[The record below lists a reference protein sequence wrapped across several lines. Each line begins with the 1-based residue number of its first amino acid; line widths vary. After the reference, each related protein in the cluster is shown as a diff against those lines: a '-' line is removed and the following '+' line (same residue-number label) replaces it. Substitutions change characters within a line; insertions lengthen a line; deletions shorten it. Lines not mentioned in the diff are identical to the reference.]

1 MISVE
6 DVMVKDV
13 ISLTIP
19 ATVNEALE
27 KMQKFKKPDLPVI
40 NKDKE
45 LVGIISLED
54 IIKNP
59 NEDQIALIM
68 SRDFKSVKEGDDIKK
83 VAKILL
89 DNKLSRVPVI
99 SNGRL
104 SGVVAVR
111 DIVMNGISKL
121 ELTEPCQKYMKE
133 EVPCIWQDTPLR
145 SALMIM
151 VYSKSSFF
159 MVVGNDGGIVG
170 IIDTQDVMSSGEFL
184 DELKTTELNISG
196 EGDDWAWEPKNAL
209 HIVSKKLTLPLK
221 PVKDVMSTELVT
233 VTRKTPVNKCAK
245 EMKKNNIEQIPVIN
259 AEGGL
264 IGIVRDIDIIK
275 ALL

>member
-1 MISVE
+1 MIKVE
-6 DVMVKDV
+6 EVMVKDV
-13 ISLTIP
+13 ISVTIP

-40 NKDKE
+40 NKEKE
-45 LVGIISLED
+45 LVGIISLDD

-59 NEDQIALIM
+59 NEDQIALVM
-68 SRDFKSVKEGDDIKK
+68 SRAFKSVKEGDGVKK
-83 VAKILL
+83 VAKILI
-89 DNKLSRVPVI
+89 DNNLTRVPVI
-99 SNGRL
+99 SNGKL
-104 SGVVAVR
+104 MGVVAVR

-121 ELTEPCQKYMKE
+121 DLNEPCQAYMKE

-159 MVVGNDGGIVG
+159 MVLGNDGGIVG
-170 IIDTQDVMSSGEFL
+170 IVDTQDIMSSGEFL

-209 HIVSKKLTLPLK
+209 HIVSQKLTLPLK

-233 VTRKTPVNKCAK
+233 VTRKTSISKCAK

-259 AEGGL
+259 AEGAL
-264 IGIVRDIDIIK
+264 IGIIRDVDIIK
-275 ALL
+275 SLL

>member
-1 MISVE
+1 
-6 DVMVKDV
+6 
-13 ISLTIP
+13 
-19 ATVNEALE
+19 
-27 KMQKFKKPDLPVI
+27 
-40 NKDKE
+40 
-45 LVGIISLED
+45 
-54 IIKNP
+54 
-59 NEDQIALIM
+59 
-68 SRDFKSVKEGDDIKK
+68 
-83 VAKILL
+83 
-89 DNKLSRVPVI
+89 
-99 SNGRL
+99 
-104 SGVVAVR
+104 
-111 DIVMNGISKL
+111 
-121 ELTEPCQKYMKE
+121 
-133 EVPCIWQDTPLR
+133 
-145 SALMIM
+145 M

>member
-1 MISVE
+1 MIKVE
-6 DVMVKDV
+6 EVMVKDV
-13 ISLTIP
+13 ISVTIP

-40 NKDKE
+40 NKEKE
-45 LVGIISLED
+45 LVGIISLDD

-59 NEDQIALIM
+59 NEDQIALVM
-68 SRDFKSVKEGDDIKK
+68 SREFKSVKEGDGVKK

-89 DNKLSRVPVI
+89 DNNLTRVPVI
-99 SNGRL
+99 SNGKL
-104 SGVVAVR
+104 MGVVAVR

-121 ELTEPCQKYMKE
+121 DLNEPCQKYMKE

-151 VYSKSSFF
+151 VYSKSTFF
-159 MVVGNDGGIVG
+159 MVLGNDGGIVG
-170 IIDTQDVMSSGEFL
+170 IVDTQDIMSSGEFL

-221 PVKDVMSTELVT
+221 PVKEVMSTELVT
-233 VTRKTPVNKCAK
+233 VTRKTAISKCAK
-245 EMKKNNIEQIPVIN
+245 EMRKNNIEQIPVIN
-259 AEGGL
+259 AEGAL
-264 IGIVRDIDIIK
+264 IGIIRDVDIIK
-275 ALL
+275 SLL

>member
-13 ISLTIP
+13 ISVTIP

-40 NKDKE
+40 NKEKE
-45 LVGIISLED
+45 LVGLFSLED

-59 NEDQIALIM
+59 NEDQIALVM
-68 SRDFKSVKEGDDIKK
+68 SRDFKSVKQGDGIKK

-89 DNKLSRVPVI
+89 DNGLSRVPVI
-99 SNGRL
+99 SNGKL
-104 SGVVAVR
+104 CGIVAVR

-121 ELTEPCQKYMKE
+121 DFNEPCQTYMRE
-133 EVPCIWQDTPLR
+133 EVPCIWEDTPLR
-145 SALMIM
+145 AALMVM

-159 MVVGNDGGIVG
+159 MVLGKDGGIVG
-170 IIDTQDVMSSGEFL
+170 IIDTQDIMSSGEFL
-184 DELKTTELNISG
+184 SELKTTELNIAG
-196 EGDDWAWEPKNAL
+196 EGDDWAWEPKTAL
-209 HIVSKKLTLPLK
+209 HIVSNKLTLPLK
-221 PVKDVMSTELVT
+221 PVKEVMSTELVT
-233 VTRKTPVNKCAK
+233 VTRKTPINKCAK
-245 EMKKNNIEQIPVIN
+245 EMKKNNIEQIPIIS
-259 AEGGL
+259 AEGEL
-264 IGIVRDIDIIK
+264 IGIVRDVDIIK

>member
-1 MISVE
+1 MIKVE
-6 DVMVKDV
+6 EVMVKDV
-13 ISLTIP
+13 ISVTIP

-27 KMQKFKKPDLPVI
+27 KMQKYKKPDLPVI
-40 NKDKE
+40 NKEKE
-45 LVGIISLED
+45 LVGIISLDD

-59 NEDQIALIM
+59 NEDQIALVM
-68 SRDFKSVKEGDDIKK
+68 GRNFRSVKEGDGVKK
-83 VAKILL
+83 VAKILI
-89 DNKLSRVPVI
+89 DNNLTRVPVI
-99 SNGRL
+99 SNGKL
-104 SGVVAVR
+104 MGVVAVR

-121 ELTEPCQKYMKE
+121 DLNEPCQTYMKE

-151 VYSKSSFF
+151 VYSKSTFF
-159 MVVGNDGGIVG
+159 MVLGNDGGIVG
-170 IIDTQDVMSSGEFL
+170 IVDTQDIMSSGEFL

-221 PVKDVMSTELVT
+221 PVKEVMSTELVT
-233 VTRKTPVNKCAK
+233 VTRKTSISKCAK

-259 AEGGL
+259 AEGAL
-264 IGIVRDIDIIK
+264 IGIIRDVDIIK
-275 ALL
+275 SLL

>member
-1 MISVE
+1 MINVE

-13 ISLTIP
+13 ISVTIP

-40 NKDKE
+40 NKEKE

-54 IIKNP
+54 IIKNH
-59 NEDQIALIM
+59 NEDQIALVM
-68 SRDFKSVKEGDDIKK
+68 SRDFKSVKEGDGIKK
-83 VAKILL
+83 VTKILL
-89 DNKLSRVPVI
+89 DNNLSRVPVI
-99 SNGRL
+99 SDGRL
-104 SGVVAVR
+104 SGVVAVK

-121 ELTEPCQKYMKE
+121 EINEPCQKYMKE
-133 EVPCIWQDTPLR
+133 EVPCIWEDTPLR
-145 SALMIM
+145 VVLMIM
-151 VYSKSSFF
+151 VYCKSSFF
-159 MVVGNDGGIVG
+159 MVLGKDGGIVG
-170 IIDTQDVMSSGEFL
+170 IIDTQDVMSSGEFI

-221 PVKDVMSTELVT
+221 PVKEVMSTELVT
-233 VTRKTPVNKCAK
+233 VTRKTPINKCAK

-264 IGIVRDIDIIK
+264 IGIIRDVDIIK
-275 ALL
+275 SLL